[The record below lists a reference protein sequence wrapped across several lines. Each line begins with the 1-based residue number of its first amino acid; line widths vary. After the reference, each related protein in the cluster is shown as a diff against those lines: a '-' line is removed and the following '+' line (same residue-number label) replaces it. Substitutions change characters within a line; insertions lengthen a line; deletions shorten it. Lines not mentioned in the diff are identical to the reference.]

1 MWLRESRE
9 ARLSLISHPPP
20 PTPHSQKHLLRFQRR
35 RLFFRR
41 RELPLHL
48 ILFDLFHRHARRLG
62 VLALALWRGALHEL
76 LGALGHEQHVAELAV
91 NALWQT
97 FHLAPPSGARPSR

>member
-1 MWLRESRE
+1 MSQPKLITHHS
-9 ARLSLISHPPP
+9 SLI
-20 PTPHSQKHLLRFQRR
+20 TFLLLLQRGNF
-35 RLFFRR
+35 FFRR

-48 ILFDLFHRHARRLG
+48 VLLDLFHGHARRLG
-62 VLALALWRGALHEL
+62 VFASALRRGALHEL
-76 LGALGHEQHVAELAV
+76 LGALGYEQHVAELAV